1 MAAETKA
8 RKGDGENVGLQRSET
23 RQMGAEGEG
32 WVCGREGWV
41 LLKIPR
47 RDTGGV
53 GEGK

>member
-32 WVCGREGWV
+32 WVCSV
-41 LLKIPR
+41 AFQFLAHNKQ
-47 RDTGGV
+47 
-53 GEGK
+53 